1 MPVSLAV
8 VAVVAGVNKVRV
20 LPAEVGGDALGD
32 LVIELK
38 VIQLKTPLLSLQTI
52 DATKVEFIPQ
62 PRPKVSVVGIT
73 LRPVFAEK
81 CGSRVAEGR
90 NVSHP

>member
-20 LPAEVGGDALGD
+20 LPAELRCDALGD

-38 VIQLKTPLLSLQTI
+38 VIQLKTPLLSPQTI
-52 DATKVEFIPQ
+52 GATKVELIAQ
-62 PRPKVSVVGIT
+62 PRPKMSVAGIT
-73 LRPVFAEK
+73 LRPVFAEER
-81 CGSRVAEGR
+81 GSRVAEGR
-90 NVSHP
+90 SVSHP